1 MRLGALQAYRYKALK
16 PKGVNGTLTV
26 FATPTTNGVVTVAC
40 VTPPGATGSFPTD
53 CERVAATLR
62 LAGAKP
68 YSLGPS
74 DAYAGTLRR
83 TIARLDTASAPA
95 ARRLQR
101 ADTPAAQA
109 SAADALAAAYRS
121 ASRRLARV
129 SVSPV
134 VEGANT
140 RIAAAMTR
148 IAGGYTSAAS
158 AARAGD
164 TDGYNAA
171 GRAITRGGAALRRA
185 FDELKTLGYTVQ
197 S

>member
-1 MRLGALQAYRYKALK
+1 MAIH
-16 PKGVNGTLTV
+16 P
-26 FATPTTNGVVTVAC
+26 FA
-40 VTPPGATGSFPTD
+40 ATGSPSITVPGTKQLIVETLSVQVDVAPPGTKGSFLTD

-74 DAYAGTLRR
+74 DAYAGALRR
-83 TIARLDTASAPA
+83 TIARLNAASAPA
-95 ARRLQR
+95 TRRLQR

-109 SAADALAAAYRS
+109 SAAAALAAAYRG

-134 VEGANT
+134 DKGANSRVAAALA
-140 RIAAAMTR
+140 RIAR
-148 IAGGYTSAAS
+148 GYASAAS

-164 TDGYNAA
+164 TAGYDAA
-171 GRAITRGGAALRRA
+171 GRAISQGGVALGRA
-185 FDELKTLGYTVQ
+185 FDDLKALGYTLQ
-197 S
+197 G